1 MEHLIPQLCW
11 LDEGGVWREGC
22 SGRSRV
28 TQKEALG
35 ASSCSRTCHGRQ
47 GGCGAGFCCYF
58 FVAVLSH
65 CTFGFLFPH
74 VQYSV
79 SNQWFSGNLYE
90 TPEVQKG
97 ALGASVGCVRE
108 PAFRGV
114 RAPPTHDLEWLPHLL
129 PVAVCQGNCQS

>member
-1 MEHLIPQLCW
+1 M
-11 LDEGGVWREGC
+11 GGREGA
-22 SGRSRV
+22 V
-28 TQKEALG
+28 LAFAATFL
-35 ASSCSRTCHGRQ
+35 
-47 GGCGAGFCCYF
+47 
-58 FVAVLSH
+58 AVLSH

-97 ALGASVGCVRE
+97 ALGASVECVRE
-108 PAFRGV
+108 PAVRGI